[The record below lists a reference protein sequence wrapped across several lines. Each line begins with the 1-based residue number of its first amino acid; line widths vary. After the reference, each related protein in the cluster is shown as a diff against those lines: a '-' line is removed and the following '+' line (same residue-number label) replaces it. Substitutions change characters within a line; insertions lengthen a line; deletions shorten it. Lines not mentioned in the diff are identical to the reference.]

1 MTKKVGF
8 LFPGQGSQFV
18 GMGSSLCNQFES
30 AKKVF
35 QKADEVLGYGLSK
48 ICFEGPEDVLTRT
61 LNAQP
66 AIYTTSFAA
75 LTVFKEK
82 FPDIQ
87 PAIVAGHSL
96 GEFSALAA
104 AGYFSFEEG
113 LRLVQVRAQ
122 AMEKAAAANPGAM
135 AAILGLE
142 QAGCIET
149 AKESGAEVANFNAP
163 LQTVLTGKAD
173 AIAKSCTIAEQKGAK
188 RAMQLKVSG
197 AFHSSLMT
205 SAQAELL
212 AALEKVQVKNLNCL
226 FVPNVT
232 GALNADLAEIRTLLG
247 RQLISSV
254 RWTDTM
260 NQFKQQNLTHLFEIG
275 PGKVLKGLAKSCEV
289 PLAVQTFGVF
299 EDIQAV
305 TTVFAGSVPA
315 AQPHH

>member
-1 MTKKVGF
+1 MKQKVGF

-18 GMGSSLCNQFES
+18 GMGSSLCSQYDS

-35 QKADEVLGYGLSK
+35 HEADEILGYSLSK

-75 LTVFKEK
+75 LTVFREK
-82 FPDIQ
+82 FPQIQ

-104 AGYFSFEEG
+104 AGFFSFEDG

-122 AMEKAAAANPGAM
+122 AMEKAAAANPGTM

-142 QAGCIET
+142 QSGCAEV

-163 LQTVLTGKAD
+163 LQTVLTGKAE
-173 AIAKSCTIAEQKGAK
+173 AISKSLLIAEQKGAK

-197 AFHSSLMT
+197 AFHSSLMA

-212 AALEKVQVKNLNCL
+212 AALVKIHTHNLNCQ
-226 FVPNVT
+226 FIPNVT
-232 GALNADLAEIRTLLG
+232 GALDSDIAEIRLFLG

-260 NQFKQQNLTHLFEIG
+260 KQFAQQNLTHLFEIG

-289 PLAVQTFGVF
+289 PVQVQTFGVA
-299 EDIQAV
+299 EDV
-305 TTVFAGSVPA
+305 ESTTTAFSSSAPA
-315 AQPHH
+315 TQPH

>member
-1 MTKKVGF
+1 MKQKIGF

-18 GMGSSLCNQFES
+18 GMGSSLFNHHES

-35 QKADEVLGYGLSK
+35 QMADEILGYCLSK
-48 ICFEGPEDVLTRT
+48 ICFEGPEDTLTRT

-75 LTVFKEK
+75 LTVFREK
-82 FPDIQ
+82 FPQIQ

-104 AGYFSFEEG
+104 AGFFSFKDG

-122 AMEKAAAANPGAM
+122 AMEKAAAANPGTM

-142 QAGCIET
+142 QSGCIEV

-163 LQTVLTGKAD
+163 SQTVLTGTGE
-173 AIAKSCTIAEQKGAK
+173 AIAKSLLIAEQKGAK
-188 RAMQLKVSG
+188 RAIQLKVSG
-197 AFHSSLMT
+197 AFHSSLMA

-212 AALEKVQVKNLNCL
+212 DALAKIPTHNLSCL
-226 FVPNVT
+226 FVSNVT
-232 GALNADLAEIRTLLG
+232 GVLNSDVTEIRLFLG
-247 RQLISSV
+247 RQLVSSV

-260 NQFKQQNLTHLFEIG
+260 KQFSQHNLTNLFEVG
-275 PGKVLKGLAKSCEV
+275 PGKVLKGLTKSCEV
-289 PLAVQTFGVF
+289 PIPVQTFGVSD
-299 EDIQAV
+299 DIEATV
-305 TTVFAGSVPA
+305 TIFSGSA
-315 AQPHH
+315 SATQPR